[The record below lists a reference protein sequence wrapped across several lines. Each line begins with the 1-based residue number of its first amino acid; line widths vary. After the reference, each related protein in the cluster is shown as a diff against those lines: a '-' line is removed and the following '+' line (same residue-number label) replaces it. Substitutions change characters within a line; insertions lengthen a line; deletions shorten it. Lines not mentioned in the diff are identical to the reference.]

1 MPIQIQDRYVN
12 TSSTQYDNLED
23 FTTWFIGKRNDFF
36 AVVNDMNLD
45 GWDETPYVSSLNN
58 ITSETF
64 DADTQEYIRIT
75 EWPDID
81 TYNNY
86 RAAISSMDWETGDL
100 YNLKNQTLGL
110 EKTTTF
116 L

>member
-1 MPIQIQDRYVN
+1 MPIQIQDSYIN
-12 TSSTQYDNLED
+12 TSLVKYTNLED
-23 FTTWFIGKRNDFF
+23 FTAWFNSKAEDFF
-36 AVVNDMNLD
+36 TIVNNMNLD
-45 GWDETPYVSSLNN
+45 GWDETPYKSSLYN
-58 ITSETF
+58 ITSESF
-64 DADTQEYIRIT
+64 DPDAQEYIRIT

-86 RAAISSMDWETGDL
+86 RAAIASMDWETGDL